1 MNWKYDNI
9 MQESQLLDGGSKLAR
24 ILIIPR
30 QKGGVIVKSLV
41 SFIYYGTR
49 RQEKMEK
56 QKKEWVARKR
66 KFKERKD
73 AQKYVEIKKEE
84 IQRFILAREKELE

>member
-24 ILIIPR
+24 ILIIPQ

-84 IQRFILAREKELE
+84 IQRFILAREKELG